1 MATPTMM
8 PAGWY
13 TDPAHRHERRYW
25 DGATWT
31 ALVSDGGVTA
41 SDSLE
46 SPATLTS
53 TPTPAPP
60 SRPPQGPAGGP
71 PPAVPAPPRRR
82 RRALWIALATVLAA
96 LVVIGGYELVHVLN
110 TDSTPYQADLTTG
123 QGDFPV
129 ITTGATTTRYRPD
142 GFHVRI
148 KPVAGVR
155 FFALDAPS
163 SFTAATVTVTVTQ
176 VSSPADAGFGPF
188 CYYNE
193 GNGYAMDLASDGQVT
208 ITYLRDGHATTIGGD
223 KMEAWPPGQTR
234 KLTLV
239 CRFSDAGDR
248 VSAFVNGVFASD
260 AIQRSSMPAMTGA
273 GFVGIVPKWSSG
285 PGEWIVKSYSRDN
298 PASL

>member
-13 TDPAHRHERRYW
+13 TDPAHRHEYRYW
-25 DGATWT
+25 DGANWT
-31 ALVSDGGVTA
+31 AQVSDGGVTA

-46 SPATLTS
+46 SPDAPAS

-60 SRPPQGPAGGP
+60 PLSPQGPADRP
-71 PPAVPAPPRRR
+71 PPAVPAPARRR
-82 RRALWIALATVLAA
+82 RRAQWVALAAVLTA
-96 LVVIGGYELVHVLN
+96 LVLIGGYGLERALD
-110 TDSTPYQADLTTG
+110 TAGTYQADLTTG

-129 ITTGATTTRYRPD
+129 MTTGGTTTGYRPD

-148 KPVAGVR
+148 TPVAGPR
-155 FFALDAPS
+155 FFGLDASS
-163 SFTAATVTVTVTQ
+163 SFTAAKVTVTVTE
-176 VSSPADAGFGPF
+176 VSSPADAGFGPL

-193 GNGYAMDLASDGQVT
+193 DNGYTMDLASDGQVT
-208 ITYLRDGHATTIGGD
+208 IAYFRDGQATVIGGG
-223 KMEAWPPGQTR
+223 KVEAWLPGQTR

-248 VSAFVNGVFASD
+248 VSAFVNGVFVSD
-260 AIQRSSMPAMTGA
+260 AVQRSSMPAMTGA

-285 PGEWIVKSYSRDN
+285 PGEWLVKSYSRDN
-298 PASL
+298 PANP